1 MNRIKTSNR
10 KKKISFVRTWV
21 WIALPV
27 IALTIFAMVMITAVL
42 FIGLYRRDELRASEI
57 AYEATLRLKE
67 KDLTAQR
74 EYEEILNLE
83 KSRMVAALY
92 DEKGNL
98 LCESKPEEYDEWRL
112 ITKEDYHILLE
123 RLKEIPM
130 NSQRER
136 AGAEKVNLYGVSYL
150 YGRKYFTADDKVYQ
164 LRYGALVSP
173 WSRYSRSIVMTDLAV
188 IFSVLLLTFLIARHY
203 YRSYRE
209 RIQAEEYYRNTSNAL
224 AHDLKTPL
232 MAISGYA
239 EIMQENAY
247 PEKRNYYAEVILK
260 NVAVM
265 NAIIENVLELA
276 RLENPRMIPAKEDT
290 DLWELA
296 GAVLEQFQ
304 VEIRS
309 KELNILLKG
318 QAGEAVVSADKA
330 LMKRALEN
338 LIGNAVR
345 YTPEEN
351 EITITLNMKCLE
363 IKNTG
368 VMISEDKL
376 PHVWEPFVKG
386 ENARAGT
393 GGTGIGLTI
402 VKEIMD
408 LHGFDCEIRN
418 GDSCVIAVIDFR
430 KARGSKRAG

>member
-10 KKKISFVRTWV
+10 KKKISFGRTWA

-27 IALTIFAMVMITAVL
+27 ISLTIFALVMITAVL
-42 FIGLYRRDELRASEI
+42 FIGLYMRDELRASEI

-67 KDLTAQR
+67 KDLTVQR
-74 EYEEILNLE
+74 EYEEILNLG
-83 KSRMVAALY
+83 KNRMVAALY
-92 DEKGNL
+92 DEEGNL
-98 LCESKPEEYDEWRL
+98 LCESKTEEYEAWRQ

-136 AGAEKVNLYGVSYL
+136 AGAETVNLYGVTYL

-173 WSRYSRSIVMTDLAV
+173 WSRYSRSMVMTDLTV

-247 PEKRNYYAEVILK
+247 PEKRNYYAEGILK

-296 GAVLEQFQ
+296 EAVLEQFQ

-309 KELNILLKG
+309 KELNVLLKG
-318 QAGEAVVSADKA
+318 QAREAVVNADKA

-351 EITITLNMKCLE
+351 EIIITLNMKCLE

-386 ENARAGT
+386 ENARTGT

-418 GDSCVIAVIDFR
+418 GDNCVIAAIDFR
-430 KARGSKRAG
+430 KARGK

>member
-10 KKKISFVRTWV
+10 KKRISFGRTWA

-27 IALTIFAMVMITAVL
+27 IALTIFALVMITAVL
-42 FIGLYRRDELRASEI
+42 FIGLYMRDELRASEI
-57 AYEATLRLKE
+57 AYEATLCLKE
-67 KDLTAQR
+67 KDLSVQG
-74 EYEEILNLE
+74 EYEEILNLG
-83 KSRMVAALY
+83 KNRMVAALY
-92 DEKGNL
+92 DEEGNL
-98 LCESKPEEYDEWRL
+98 LCESKPEKYDEWRL

-136 AGAEKVNLYGVSYL
+136 AGAEKVNLYGVTCL

-173 WSRYSRSIVMTDLAV
+173 WSRYSRSMVMTDLTV

-239 EIMQENAY
+239 EIMRENAY
-247 PEKRNYYAEVILK
+247 PEKRNYYAEGILK

-296 GAVLEQFQ
+296 GTVLEQFQ

-309 KELNILLKG
+309 KELNVLLKG
-318 QAGEAVVSADKA
+318 QAGESVVSADKA
-330 LMKRALEN
+330 LIKRALEN

-345 YTPEEN
+345 YTPEKN

-376 PHVWEPFVKG
+376 PHIWEPFVKG
-386 ENARAGT
+386 ENARTGT

-418 GDSCVIAVIDFR
+418 GDNCVIAAIDFR
-430 KARGSKRAG
+430 RARGK

>member
-1 MNRIKTSNR
+1 MNRIKAPNR
-10 KKKISFVRTWV
+10 KKKISFCRTWA

-27 IALTIFAMVMITAVL
+27 IALTIFALVMITAVL
-42 FIGLYRRDELRASEI
+42 FIGLYMRDELRASEI

-67 KDLTAQR
+67 KDLSAQG
-74 EYEEILNLE
+74 EYEEMLNLG
-83 KSRMVAALY
+83 KNRMVAALY
-92 DEKGNL
+92 DEEGNL
-98 LCESKPEEYDEWRL
+98 LCESKPEKYEAWRR
-112 ITKEDYHILLE
+112 ITKEDYCILLE

-136 AGAEKVNLYGVSYL
+136 AGAEKVNLYGVTYL

-173 WSRYSRSIVMTDLAV
+173 WSRYSRSMVMTDLTV
-188 IFSVLLLTFLIARHY
+188 VFSTLLLTFLIARHY

-247 PEKRNYYAEVILK
+247 PEKRNYYAEGILK

-309 KELNILLKG
+309 KELNVLLKG
-318 QAGEAVVSADKA
+318 QAEESVVSVDKA

-386 ENARAGT
+386 ENARTGT

-418 GDSCVIAVIDFR
+418 GDNCVIAAIDFR
-430 KARGSKRAG
+430 KARGK

>member
-98 LCESKPEEYDEWRL
+98 LCESKPEEYEAWRQ
-112 ITKEDYHILLE
+112 ITKEDYRILLE

-247 PEKRNYYAEVILK
+247 PEKRNYYAEGILK

>member
-1 MNRIKTSNR
+1 MNRIKTPNR
-10 KKKISFVRTWV
+10 KKKISFCRTWA

-27 IALTIFAMVMITAVL
+27 ISLTIFALVMITAVL
-42 FIGLYRRDELRASEI
+42 FIGLYMRDELRASEI
-57 AYEATLRLKE
+57 AYEATLCLKE
-67 KDLTAQR
+67 KDLTVQR
-74 EYEEILNLE
+74 EYEEILNLG
-83 KSRMVAALY
+83 KNRMVAALY
-92 DEKGNL
+92 DEEGNL
-98 LCESKPEEYDEWRL
+98 LCESKPEKYDEWRL

-136 AGAEKVNLYGVSYL
+136 AGAETVNLYGVTCL

-173 WSRYSRSIVMTDLAV
+173 WSRYSRSMVMTDLTV
-188 IFSVLLLTFLIARHY
+188 VFSVLLLTFLIARHY

-247 PEKRNYYAEVILK
+247 PEKRNYYAEGILK

-304 VEIRS
+304 VEIQS
-309 KELNILLKG
+309 KELNVLLKG
-318 QAGEAVVSADKA
+318 QAGESVVSADKA

-345 YTPEEN
+345 YTPEKN

-386 ENARAGT
+386 ENARTGT

-418 GDSCVIAVIDFR
+418 GDNCVIAAIDFR
-430 KARGSKRAG
+430 RARGK

>member
-10 KKKISFVRTWV
+10 KKRISFGRTWA

-27 IALTIFAMVMITAVL
+27 IALTIFALVMITAVL
-42 FIGLYRRDELRASEI
+42 FIGLYMRDELRASEI
-57 AYEATLRLKE
+57 AYEATLCLKE
-67 KDLTAQR
+67 KDLSVQG
-74 EYEEILNLE
+74 EYEEILNLG
-83 KSRMVAALY
+83 KNRMVAALY
-92 DEKGNL
+92 DEEGNL
-98 LCESKPEEYDEWRL
+98 LCESKPEKYDEWRL

-136 AGAEKVNLYGVSYL
+136 AGAEKVNLYGVTCL

-173 WSRYSRSIVMTDLAV
+173 WSRYSRSMVMTDLTV

-239 EIMQENAY
+239 EIMRENAY
-247 PEKRNYYAEVILK
+247 PEKRNYYAEGILK

-296 GAVLEQFQ
+296 GTVLEQFQ

-309 KELNILLKG
+309 KELNVLLKG
-318 QAGEAVVSADKA
+318 QAGESVVSADKA
-330 LMKRALEN
+330 LIKRALEN

-345 YTPEEN
+345 YTPEKN
-351 EITITLNMKCLE
+351 EITITLNME
-363 IKNTG
+363 
-368 VMISEDKL
+368 
-376 PHVWEPFVKG
+376 
-386 ENARAGT
+386 
-393 GGTGIGLTI
+393 
-402 VKEIMD
+402 
-408 LHGFDCEIRN
+408 
-418 GDSCVIAVIDFR
+418 
-430 KARGSKRAG
+430 